1 MNMVRTGGCQCG
13 AVRFRAGSLVD
24 NSHVCHCR
32 MCQKASGGFF
42 AALVGVPL
50 KDFEWTRGAPQ
61 VFKSSTHVERGFCG
75 QCGTPLFFRHD
86 ENQHISMTIGSFDH
100 PETIPLAYQL
110 GMEARLPQI
119 DQLADLKHFGTTE
132 DLDADGAAAI
142 RASNRQ
148 HPDHDTAEWPPK
160 H

>member
-1 MNMVRTGGCQCG
+1 
-13 AVRFRAGSLVD
+13 
-24 NSHVCHCR
+24 

-50 KDFEWTRGAPQ
+50 KDFQWTRGAPET
-61 VFKSSTHVERGFCG
+61 FKSSAHVERGFCAR
-75 QCGTPLFFRHD
+75 CGTPLFFRHGD
-86 ENQHISMTIGSFDH
+86 SQHISMTIGSFDQ

-119 DQLADLKHFGTTE
+119 DQLADLKHFGKTE
-132 DLDADGAAAI
+132 DVDADGAAAI

-148 HPDHDTAEWPPK
+148 HPDHDTVEWPPK